1 MEDNIAAVGFPLVL
15 SRNDDLFTTNLRS
28 MSVDL
33 RHLEL
38 SRARL
43 PPDFLVPLDESYKPI
58 QNSLHWPNLEL
69 VQIHQAPTFTHA
81 GLLTRSSGLYAD

>member
-1 MEDNIAAVGFPLVL
+1 MEENIAAVGFPLVL
-15 SRNDDLFTTNLRS
+15 SWNDNLFTANLRS
-28 MSVDL
+28 MSLHL

-43 PPDFLVPLDESYKPI
+43 PPDFLVPLDESHKPI
-58 QNSLHWPNLEL
+58 QDSLHWPQLEL

-81 GLLTRSSGLYAD
+81 GLPSC